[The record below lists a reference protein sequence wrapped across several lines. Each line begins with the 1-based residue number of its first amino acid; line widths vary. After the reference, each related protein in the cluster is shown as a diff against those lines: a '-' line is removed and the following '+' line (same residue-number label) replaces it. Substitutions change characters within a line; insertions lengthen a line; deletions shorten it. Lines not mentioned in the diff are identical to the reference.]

1 VILWGYKT
9 VAIFDIWSLEHF
21 VNGIAFAGMVEL
33 ITRRVFNKDE
43 INPSSWKIINLAFV
57 LALALFWECLE
68 HYLEAGLIP
77 GGIGARVT
85 FWFQGVEFWLNRLVG
100 DTLTVALGWYV
111 YTKKNQLALP
121 AKIFTTIWMIVHVFF
136 FPDSMYLHRLLF
148 P

>member
-21 VNGIAFAGMVEL
+21 INGIAFAGLVEL
-33 ITRRVFNKDE
+33 IARRIFNKGE
-43 INPSSWKIINLAFV
+43 IKPASWKIINLFIG
-57 LALALFWECLE
+57 LALALFWECIE

-77 GGIGARVT
+77 GAIGARIS

-100 DTLTVALGWYV
+100 DTLTVTLGWYV
-111 YTKKNQLALP
+111 YTRNNKLALP
-121 AKIFTTIWMIVHVFF
+121 AKIFSLVWMIVHIFF
-136 FPDSMYLHRLLF
+136 FPDSMYLQRLLF

>member
-21 VNGIAFAGMVEL
+21 VNGIAFAGLVEL
-33 ITRRVFNKDE
+33 IIRRIFNKDE
-43 INPSSWKIINLAFV
+43 INPSSWKIINLSFV

-77 GGIGARVT
+77 GAIGARVS

-100 DTLTVALGWYV
+100 DTLTVTLGWYV
-111 YTKKNQLALP
+111 YTRKNNLALP
-121 AKIFTTIWMIVHVFF
+121 AKIFSALWMIVHVFF

>member
-9 VAIFDIWSLEHF
+9 EAIFDIWSLEHF
-21 VNGIAFAGMVEL
+21 VNGIAFAGFVEL
-33 ITRRVFNKDE
+33 IIRRIFNKDE

-57 LALALFWECLE
+57 LVLALFWECME
-68 HYLEAGLIP
+68 HYLEAGIVP
-77 GGIGARVT
+77 GAIGARIT

-100 DTLTVALGWYV
+100 DTLTVTLGWYV
-111 YTKKNQLALP
+111 YIRKNEFALP
-121 AKIFTTIWMIVHVFF
+121 AKIFSALWMIVHLFV